1 MPTATKVKRPLRTKP
16 TLQGVSREVARLR
29 ARVEDLEDL
38 RDLNDAIIRNA
49 GQPGIPWTKVKKELG
64 LE

>member
-1 MPTATKVKRPLRTKP
+1 MSTAIKRLVRSKPSLKRVSAEVVK
-16 TLQGVSREVARLR
+16 LR

-49 GQPGIPWTKVKKELG
+49 GQPGIPWAKVKKELG
-64 LE
+64 LR